1 MTKPD
6 MSSPLGGKKK
16 HKEGKAKTLQTEAD
30 LAHRLE
36 GRVQPKSGAG
46 PFHKGDVKLEDFLI
60 DSKETEGQTVRLSA
74 ADFVKITREARG
86 EHLEPA
92 IAIIIHRM
100 NPNVSK
106 SWIAIPEEAFKSLLD
121 RVNNGST

>member
-1 MTKPD
+1 MSKPEPT
-6 MSSPLGGKKK
+6 SPLGGKKK

-36 GRVQPKSGAG
+36 GKVQPKSGAG
-46 PFHKGDVKLEDFLI
+46 PFHKGDVKLDDFLL
-60 DSKETEGQTVRLSA
+60 DSKETEAQRITLHA

-86 EHLEPA
+86 EHLTPA

-100 NPNVSK
+100 NPTVSK
-106 SWIAIPEEAFKSLLD
+106 SWIAIPEEEFKALLD
-121 RVNNGST
+121 RVNYGSA